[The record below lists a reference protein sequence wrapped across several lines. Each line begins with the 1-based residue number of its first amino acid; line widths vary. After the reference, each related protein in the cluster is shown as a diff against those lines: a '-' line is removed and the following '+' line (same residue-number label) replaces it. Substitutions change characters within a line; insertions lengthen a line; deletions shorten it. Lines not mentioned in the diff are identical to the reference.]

1 MNSTLALVDSHRSIV
16 DMTNT
21 SEVIHAIFEKDKVE
35 IAYLLS
41 WMIRYMYYSVVFI
54 TVLIFSAINISVMR
68 ALVCGRR
75 VVHRSFNH
83 CTKDDSYHAPDCI
96 HVRDQNTCSS
106 ECQHTRDRDESSES
120 SESSESENSDE

>member
-1 MNSTLALVDSHRSIV
+1 MNSTLALV

-106 ECQHTRDRDESSES
+106 ECQHTHDSSSESEDSDESSES
-120 SESSESENSDE
+120 SDQEEH

>member
-41 WMIRYMYYSVVFI
+41 WMIGICI
-54 TVLIFSAINISVMR
+54 TVWCLLQS
-68 ALVCGRR
+68 
-75 VVHRSFNH
+75 
-83 CTKDDSYHAPDCI
+83 
-96 HVRDQNTCSS
+96 
-106 ECQHTRDRDESSES
+106 
-120 SESSESENSDE
+120 